1 MLFSYCFRPL
11 TNNCAKKSKRI
22 ELSFPELYNDIIWV
36 FTLIQRDG
44 MNVVK
49 FWFPN
54 HNSSHVFVILLL
66 AKFRFDF
73 FAQLLVK
80 GLKQ

>member
-1 MLFSYCFRPL
+1 
-11 TNNCAKKSKRI
+11 
-22 ELSFPELYNDIIWV
+22 
-36 FTLIQRDG
+36 

-66 AKFRFDF
+66 AKFLFDF
-73 FAQLLVK
+73 FEQLLVK